1 VRRFVSFCRLPNLP
15 FDILE
20 TKIFSG
26 DDEFDNPNGG
36 SLVVNVI
43 SDDNK
48 EINLKINHVND
59 FEKRFCVNDGRA
71 RDGQDR
77 IVKRLEISCVKNP
90 IYIKK
95 VLMSIKSGDT
105 IHELTSVNVFIY
117 FAFAGNN
124 VISLTNAP
132 EISLTNST
140 EMTVENQISNEDFM
154 MSVSWTLLIVFGCS
168 SFFVLFSVFFAL
180 RKRVFTS
187 SRHWC

>member
-1 VRRFVSFCRLPNLP
+1 M
-15 FDILE
+15 
-20 TKIFSG
+20 
-26 DDEFDNPNGG
+26 
-36 SLVVNVI
+36 NVI

-77 IVKRLEISCVKNP
+77 IVKQLEISCVKNP

-124 VISLTNAP
+124 VISLTNAPEISLTNAP